1 MDFLGGSGDFLL
13 VLLGCAAFLA
23 MSKDGLLCDV
33 ISLYYFFSLVLFSWI
48 CLSCSFWVGVGGF
61 VFSSA
66 MASVL

>member
-1 MDFLGGSGDFLL
+1 MDFLGGSSDFLL

-48 CLSCSFWVGVGGF
+48 CSFWVGVGGF